1 MCRVIYL
8 FCTVSQLS
16 AFTFMSAHSF
26 LCEKQHIDWRNLTV
40 TWKRGGLGTRLQFEC
55 MLTVHTDQRLHSS
68 LMHFLN
74 TWTTRPCIYIKNT
87 LVKLCCWRGHKFRP
101 FYLPCCMEVSGLY
114 NLLPLQCLH
123 DYQLFHKR
131 LISCILLDCLKALS
145 KITLRVNILSVA

>member
-1 MCRVIYL
+1 M
-8 FCTVSQLS
+8 SQLS
-16 AFTFMSAHSF
+16 AFTSMSAHSF
-26 LCEKQHIDWRNLTV
+26 LCKEQHIDWRNLTV

-55 MLTVHTDQRLHSS
+55 MLAVHTDQRLHSS
-68 LMHFLN
+68 LMHDFIN

-101 FYLPCCMEVSGLY
+101 FYLKHLSCCMEISVLY

-131 LISCILLDCLKALS
+131 LISCLLLACWYCLNALS
-145 KITLRVNILSVA
+145 KIMLRVNILSIA